1 MKEELEYTTK
11 QIKLLEKN
19 KNISEWENIDN
30 IQGKSI
36 DELKHQKNQL
46 SQEINNIQ
54 KEIKKSQSKTLL
66 ITELSLLPVVVLLIL
81 VSGLGN
87 SLIDF
92 SNEEITSFKTRHL
105 IENLRGDTVDT
116 WKSWRIV
123 GTTLNVNILNAQ
135 GLSEDRFDVITEA
148 ITSDNAIEVDDSLN
162 HK

>member
-19 KNISEWENIDN
+19 DNISEWENIDN

-66 ITELSLLPVVVLLIL
+66 ITELWWAPSRM
-81 VSGLGN
+81 
-87 SLIDF
+87 
-92 SNEEITSFKTRHL
+92 KTPR
-105 IENLRGDTVDT
+105 
-116 WKSWRIV
+116 
-123 GTTLNVNILNAQ
+123 
-135 GLSEDRFDVITEA
+135 
-148 ITSDNAIEVDDSLN
+148 
-162 HK
+162 